1 VRTQQWLKRLG
12 NVLMASIAVTDFEKE
27 SLNRDLLTAIV
38 VVSDEIW
45 KNWVILGRKQSLN
58 IFMPDRKITARIEGR
73 KKPKAGQLVSYKAA
87 EFRVRR
93 PIKDK
98 CALKENLNY
107 IKVLTIRDL
116 GTNASCIWP

>member
-45 KNWVILGRKQSLN
+45 KNLGHTWKKAVIKH
-58 IFMPDRKITARIEGR
+58 FHA
-73 KKPKAGQLVSYKAA
+73 
-87 EFRVRR
+87 
-93 PIKDK
+93 
-98 CALKENLNY
+98 
-107 IKVLTIRDL
+107 
-116 GTNASCIWP
+116 